1 MTSTKRPLL
10 LGHRGARLPQVPEN
24 TIAAFD
30 LALNAG
36 CGGFEFDVRRTRDGQ
51 LIVTHEPRIRGL
63 EVAESTYAELRQRAN
78 HEPPLL
84 RDILQRY
91 GGRAFLDI
99 ELKVAGLRDLVLEA
113 LRAHPPRQGFVASSF
128 LSQALREMEDA
139 QIPLGVICENARQLA
154 AWPELPVQYVI
165 PHYKLATAGLVEQ
178 LHAAGKKV
186 LVWTVNRKADLR
198 RLMEWEVDGIITDHP
213 SLREL

>member
-78 HEPPLL
+78 HEMPVLM
-84 RDILQRY
+84 DILQRY

-113 LRAHPPRQGFVASSF
+113 LRAHPPRQEFVVSSF

-213 SLREL
+213 SLRKL

>member
-78 HEPPLL
+78 HEMPVLM
-84 RDILQRY
+84 DILQRY

-113 LRAHPPRQGFVASSF
+113 LRAHPPRQEFVVSSF